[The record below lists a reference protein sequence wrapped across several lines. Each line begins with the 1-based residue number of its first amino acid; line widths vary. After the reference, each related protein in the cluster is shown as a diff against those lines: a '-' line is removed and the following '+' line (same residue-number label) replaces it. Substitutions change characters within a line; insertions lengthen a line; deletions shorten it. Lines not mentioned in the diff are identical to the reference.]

1 MTLSQSDLIAICA
14 VLIAVLSAL
23 YARNSAKEAKK
34 ANKLALHFKMLDI
47 YEDVLT
53 FSDCFRGLFSV
64 PTPERLEKFRLNA
77 VRYSE
82 LYFSERVSKGLQEV
96 YSHCI
101 GQETWLSI
109 AEDRTSVPVEGIK
122 LPHEL
127 EIRGEYKAVMELLLP
142 ILDNMKKEI
151 NKNMA

>member
-1 MTLSQSDLIAICA
+1 
-14 VLIAVLSAL
+14 
-23 YARNSAKEAKK
+23 
-34 ANKLALHFKMLDI
+34 MLEI

-53 FSDCFRGLFSV
+53 FSDCFRGLFTV

-82 LYFSERVSKGLQEV
+82 LYFSERVSKGLQEI

-101 GQETWLSI
+101 EQEIWLSI
-109 AEDRTSVPVEGIK
+109 AEDRATVPVEGVK
-122 LPHEL
+122 LPHVL
-127 EIRGEYKAVMELLLP
+127 EIRSEYKAVMELLLP
-142 ILDNMKKEI
+142 VLENMKKEI